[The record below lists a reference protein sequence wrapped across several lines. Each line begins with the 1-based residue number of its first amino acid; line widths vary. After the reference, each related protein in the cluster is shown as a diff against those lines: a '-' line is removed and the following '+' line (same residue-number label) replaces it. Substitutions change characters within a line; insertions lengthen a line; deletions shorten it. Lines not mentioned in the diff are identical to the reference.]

1 MNWYSVFYWITVA
14 DGIKDLFDWMSNL
27 FTFLTIIFCIVYVLL
42 MIAHAEAKNKQN
54 DEVNKSDLFWIKNW
68 RRLFIW
74 SMVLAFVSWAG
85 YVAVPT
91 KKDALMIVAGGA
103 VGQFITT
110 DSSAKQIPSEVMLLL
125 RTKIRSEI
133 EQINGKTVTDTLA
146 NKSKEELLEIIR
158 QKQ

>member
-1 MNWYSVFYWITVA
+1 MNWYSIFYWITVA

-27 FTFLTIIFCIVYVLL
+27 FTLLTVIFCIIYCMI
-42 MIAHAEAKNKQN
+42 MIAHGDAKNKQN
-54 DEVNKSDLFWIKNW
+54 DEQNRSDLFWIKNW

-74 SMVLAFVSWAG
+74 SMILAFISWTG